1 MIGTMNDQMTKNPFG
16 KFYEKNEGGLASID
30 GQKIYYMGVID
41 IFTGYNAKKKAE
53 HFLKS
58 VKYDSETISCVPPS
72 QYAKR
77 FSDFIDKA
85 L

>member
-1 MIGTMNDQMTKNPFG
+1 MYG

-53 HFLKS
+53 HFCKS
-58 VKYDSETISCVPPS
+58 IQHDSVTISCVPPA